1 MGLDR
6 RTFLQQAGLTLF
18 TWGATEAG
26 ISILANNEPLAAS
39 IKNYQQTLAQPTNR
53 KLALLV
59 GINRYPHHDD
69 LAGCLMDV
77 ELQRELLIH
86 RFGFNPSDILVLSN
100 RQATRANIETAF
112 VEHLTEQAQPDD
124 VVLFHFSGYGSQI
137 KMPLV
142 SDIQAGKETDGSVAF
157 RVENSFVPVDGLSSA
172 KKNLLANSILQETLL
187 VLAQSLSTSK
197 YTFVLDTCFNT
208 TPHRH
213 HGSFRVRSIP
223 QIAENANSQELDFLA
238 QLRSKIAGKGLK
250 LSRRISSLPGIVLSA
265 TSNNQVAVEREWDGL
280 SAGLFTQ
287 ALTQHLWHLT
297 PSSKVQVVL
306 SRTAETV
313 EQVMGRQQQ
322 PTLNNPDK
330 TAIAYYLA
338 ISDAPNAV
346 GIVSKVN
353 KNSAEIKLLG
363 LPANILVGY
372 GINSCLSLVSSIED
386 YSPQLQIKSKEGLIS
401 KTQLL
406 SSTTA
411 EPLIGQLVCESIRIL
426 ARDLSLNLALDD
438 DLQRIER
445 VDATSAL
452 ASISAINSV
461 VVSKE
466 QNADCLLGKVVSEAA
481 SESITP
487 DSETENPSFSYG
499 LYTAGGNLIGQT
511 TGLEEAVKIA
521 IDRLQPQFNN
531 LLAAKWLEL
540 TNNEFSSRLK
550 ANVTLMV
557 GDKKHS
563 ASWQRATFLARKQQI
578 SPTKKSIFS
587 TGNVNADPSNN
598 FPLIVKGTEIKL
610 VLGNMDDRQL
620 YAVILATDSDSNI
633 YALYTPTKS
642 SSEEAEAHLENIAIA
657 AGDEL
662 IIPSTENYWKW
673 KVPESPGIN
682 SLYVVMALQPFEET
696 LKAFATQ
703 QNFKL
708 DQQQVLNV
716 INPMVVM
723 NALMQD
729 LHNASSVAS
738 ELLPNEDAYAL
749 NIDSWV
755 TLNFVY
761 EVINSEQ

>member
-26 ISILANNEPLAAS
+26 ISVLANNEPLAAS

-59 GINRYPHHDD
+59 GINRYPYHDD

-77 ELQRELLIH
+77 ELQQELLIH
-86 RFGFNPSDILVLSN
+86 RFGFNPRDILILSD

-112 VEHLTEQAQPDD
+112 VEHLVEQAQPDD

-137 KMPLV
+137 KMPLA
-142 SDIQAGKETDGSVAF
+142 SDIEAAKETDISPAF
-157 RVENSFVPVDGLSSA
+157 RVANSFVPVDGLSSS
-172 KKNLLANSILQETLL
+172 KTNLFANSILQETLL
-187 VLAQSLSTSK
+187 MLAQSLSTSK
-197 YTFVLDTCFNT
+197 STFVLDTCFNT
-208 TPHRH
+208 TPRSK

-223 QIAENANSQELDFLA
+223 QIAEHASSQELEFLA
-238 QLRSKIAGKGLK
+238 QLRHNFAVKGLK
-250 LSRRISSLPGIVLSA
+250 PSKRLSSLPGVVLSA
-265 TSNNQVAVEREWDGL
+265 ASNNQVAVERQWDGL
-280 SAGLFTQ
+280 IAGLFTQ

-297 PSSKVQVVL
+297 PSSKVQVAL

-338 ISDAPNAV
+338 ISDLPNAV

-353 KNSAEIKLLG
+353 KNSVETKLLG
-363 LPANILVGY
+363 LPANILVSY
-372 GINSCLSLVSSIED
+372 GVNSCLSLVSPLED
-386 YSPQLQIKSKEGLIS
+386 YSPQLQIKSKEGLLC

-406 SSTTA
+406 SSA
-411 EPLIGQLVCESIRIL
+411 IIKPQAGQLVRESIRIL
-426 ARDLSLNLALDD
+426 ERDLSLNLALDD
-438 DLQRIER
+438 DLERIER

-466 QNADCLLGKVVSEAA
+466 QNADCLLGKVALEHSPEL
-481 SESITP
+481 ITP
-487 DSETENPSFSYG
+487 DSATEPISLSYG
-499 LYTAGGNLIGQT
+499 LYTAGGNLIGPT

-521 IDRLQPQFNN
+521 IGRLQPQFNN
-531 LLAAKWLEL
+531 LLAAKWLKL

-550 ANVTLMV
+550 ANVTLTA
-557 GDKKHS
+557 GDEKQS
-563 ASWQRATFLARKQQI
+563 TSWQRGTFLAANQQP
-578 SPTKKSIFS
+578 STTKKAIFS
-587 TGNVNADPSNN
+587 TVGLSADSNRN
-598 FPLIVKGTEIKL
+598 LPLISKGTEIKL
-610 VLGNMDDRQL
+610 ALSNLDNQQL

-633 YALYTPTKS
+633 YALYTPDKS
-642 SSEEAEAHLENIAIA
+642 PRAEAESRLENIAIA
-657 AGDEL
+657 AGEEL
-662 IIPSTENYWKW
+662 IIPRTENYWKW
-673 KVPESPGIN
+673 RVSKSVGIN
-682 SLYVVMALQPFEET
+682 TIYVVMAVQPFKET

-716 INPMVVM
+716 TNPVAVM

-729 LHNASSVAS
+729 LHDASSVPS
-738 ELLPNEDAYAL
+738 ELLPNEDVYAL
-749 NIDSWV
+749 NVDSWA

-761 EVINSEQ
+761 EVTNS